1 MSVHEHEDQARLNR
15 GETPLQAALVTVS
28 DTRNADTD
36 HGGDLVRDLLESSG
50 HGLAMRSLVP
60 DDAEQISQAIKAAL
74 ADPRVEAILL
84 TGGTGI
90 SRRDG
95 TVDVLRRMGTIE
107 IEGFGE
113 LFRTI
118 SHREIGAAA
127 MLSRATAVLLTT
139 SDDRRIPAF
148 AMPGSV
154 HAVQT
159 AMKELIIPIL
169 PHAAWEAMR

>member
-1 MSVHEHEDQARLNR
+1 MSVHEHEDQARINR
-15 GETPLQAALVTVS
+15 GETALEAALITVS
-28 DTRNADTD
+28 DTRTPETD
-36 HGGDLVRDLLESSG
+36 QGGDLVRDLLQSAG

-60 DDAEQISQAIKAAL
+60 DDAKEISRAIDSAL
-74 ADPRVEAILL
+74 ADPRVAAILL

-95 TVDVLRRMGTIE
+95 TVEVLRSMGTIE

-113 LFRTI
+113 LFRAV

-159 AMKELIIPIL
+159 AMQELIIPIL

>member
-15 GETPLQAALVTVS
+15 GETPLQAALITVS
-28 DTRNADTD
+28 DTRTPETD
-36 HGGDLVRDLLESSG
+36 HGGDLARDLLESAG
-50 HGLAMRSLVP
+50 HGLAMRTLVP
-60 DDAEQISQAIKAAL
+60 DDARQISRAINAAL
-74 ADPRVEAILL
+74 TDPRVEAILL

-95 TVDVLRRMGTIE
+95 TVEVLRGMGTIE

-113 LFRTI
+113 LFRAV
-118 SHREIGAAA
+118 SHREIGAAS
-127 MLSRATAVLLTT
+127 MLSRATAVLLAT

-159 AMKELIIPIL
+159 AMQELIIPVL